1 MRFMPGSRTARRAT
15 VALTAAAALAVAGCG
30 GTGGEGGGDAA
41 ADGGNLTVW
50 IMEGTNPDAG
60 PFFEEL
66 SAAFQQRTGATLD
79 VQFVQWASA
88 HDRFV
93 TAIAGGTTPDV
104 AEIGTT
110 WVGEFGDAG
119 ALVDL
124 TPRVQDAGLTDGLV
138 QGLEEAGRLEDG
150 LYGMPWYAG
159 VRSIVYRTDVFAELG
174 LAPPTTWDELVAV
187 GQRIKEARPDLLPLP
202 IAGDNEFLVYPF
214 LWGTGGEIATQNG
227 DTWVSGVDSPQAR
240 EGIRFYAD
248 LALTHGFSTPAAA
261 TWRETDLRDSFT
273 KGQSAMIMS
282 GSWTPKAILEAA
294 PDLEGKIGAFPIPG
308 PDGGLAPSVLGGSL
322 LSVFETT
329 EDQELAWQLVEM
341 MGTGEFASKWAAE
354 SSYFPGTE
362 QLLQEAA
369 QSPDPLVAPFARQM
383 VDSGRSVPV
392 TPLFG
397 QIQGNKTIAAM
408 MRSILTGEATVEQAT
423 TTAAAEMNQIFAG
436 GA

>member
-1 MRFMPGSRTARRAT
+1 MWRSMPGSRTTRRSA
-15 VALTAAAALAVAGCG
+15 VALTAAAALALAGCG
-30 GTGGEGGGDAA
+30 GQGGDAGSGG
-41 ADGGNLTVW
+41 DGDGTLTVW
-50 IMEGTNPDAG
+50 IMEGTNPDAQ
-60 PFFEEL
+60 PFFSEL

-104 AEIGTT
+104 AEVGTT
-110 WVGEFGDAG
+110 WVGEFADAG

-124 TPRVQDAGLTDGLV
+124 APRVQEAGLSDRLVDGLV
-138 QGLEEAGRLEDG
+138 EAGALGDA

-159 VRSIVYRTDVFAELG
+159 VRSVVYRTDVFAELG

-187 GQRIKEARPDLLPLP
+187 GQRIKEARPDLMPLP
-202 IAGDNEFLVYPF
+202 IAGDNEFVVYPF
-214 LWGTGGEIATQNG
+214 LWGAGGEIATRNG
-227 DTWVSGVDSPQAR
+227 DTWVSGVDTPESRA
-240 EGIRFYAD
+240 GIQFYAD
-248 LALTHGFSTPAAA
+248 LALRHGFSTPAAA
-261 TWRETDLRDSFT
+261 TWRETDVRDAFT
-273 KGQSAMIMS
+273 KSQAAMIFS

-294 PDLEGKIGAFPIPG
+294 PDLQGKIGAFPIPG
-308 PDGGLAPSVLGGSL
+308 PNGGLAPSVLGGSL
-322 LSVFETT
+322 LSIFESSD
-329 EDQELAWQLVEM
+329 DQDLAWQLVET
-341 MGTGEFASKWAAE
+341 MGTGEFAAKWAQE

-362 QLLQEAA
+362 ELLDEAA

-392 TPLFG
+392 TPAFG
-397 QIQGNKTIAAM
+397 QIQGKKTIAAM

-423 TTAAAEMNQIFAG
+423 STAAAEMNEIFAS

>member
-1 MRFMPGSRTARRAT
+1 MWSMPGSRSVRRSA
-15 VALTAAAALAVAGCG
+15 VALAAVAALAVAGCG
-30 GTGGEGGGDAA
+30 GQSGDAGAGGDRA
-41 ADGGNLTVW
+41 LTVW
-50 IMEGTNPDAG
+50 IMEGTNPDAQ
-60 PFFEEL
+60 PFFDEL
-66 SAAFQQRTGATLD
+66 STAFQQRTGATLD
-79 VQFVQWASA
+79 VQYVQWASA
-88 HDRFV
+88 HDKFV

-124 TPRVQDAGLTDGLV
+124 TQRVQGAGLSDGLV
-138 QGLEEAGRLEDG
+138 DGLVEAGTLGDA

-174 LAPPTTWDELVAV
+174 LQPPTTWDELVAV

-202 IAGDNEFLVYPF
+202 IAGDNEFIVYSF
-214 LWGTGGEIATQNG
+214 LWGAGGQIATQNG
-227 DTWVSGVDSPQAR
+227 DTWTSGVDSPQSRA
-240 EGIRFYAD
+240 GIQFYAD
-248 LALTHGFSTPAAA
+248 LALKNGFSTPAAA

-273 KGQSAMIMS
+273 KGQSAMIFS

-294 PDLEGKIGAFPIPG
+294 PDLQGKIGAFSIPG
-308 PDGGLAPSVLGGSL
+308 PTGGLAPSVLGGSL
-322 LSVFETT
+322 LSIFNTS
-329 EDQELAWQLVEM
+329 EDQDLAWQLVQM
-341 MGTGEFASKWAAE
+341 MGTGEFAAKWAKE
-354 SSYFPGTE
+354 SSYFPGTTA
-362 QLLQEAA
+362 LLNEAA

-392 TPLFG
+392 TPAFG
-397 QIQGNKTIAAM
+397 QIQGKKTIAAM

-423 TTAAAEMNQIFAG
+423 STAAAEMNEIFAS